1 MDTLE
6 LLKLELGTDEAQEAL
21 LQRYIDKAINKVMN
35 FTKRDKAY
43 VEKELQNQ
51 VIDLAIIFYNRK
63 GTEGLKSQ
71 SYSGVSET
79 YVEDIPNEIKRD
91 LYAHRLLK
99 RGGSND

>member
-1 MDTLE
+1 MNTLE
-6 LLKLELGTDEAQEAL
+6 LLKLELGADETQEPL

-99 RGGSND
+99 RGVSND